1 MSISKDTKLPME
13 EGALSCSKDCERN
26 KTPSI
31 QEGCIN
37 PLILDEADEQ
47 DKPGFTGSTEQH
59 SFSLPAN
66 AEYWRQVYEKA
77 KYEGRHRFDP
87 SLQWG
92 STEEK
97 RLVRK
102 VSISMPCDRLRSCQ
116 SLTLTYSAQAKP
128 LHHGLGLDHVFISR
142 SDPSKPESCSIRQY
156 GIVDC

>member
-1 MSISKDTKLPME
+1 ME
-13 EGALSCSKDCERN
+13 EGALSCSKECEPN

-59 SFSLPAN
+59 PFSVPAN

-87 SLQWG
+87 SFQWG

-102 VSISMPCDRLRSCQ
+102 VSMPCGRLHSGPNTDM
-116 SLTLTYSAQAKP
+116 LTSSSTSTSWF
-128 LHHGLGLDHVFISR
+128 GSG
-142 SDPSKPESCSIRQY
+142 
-156 GIVDC
+156 